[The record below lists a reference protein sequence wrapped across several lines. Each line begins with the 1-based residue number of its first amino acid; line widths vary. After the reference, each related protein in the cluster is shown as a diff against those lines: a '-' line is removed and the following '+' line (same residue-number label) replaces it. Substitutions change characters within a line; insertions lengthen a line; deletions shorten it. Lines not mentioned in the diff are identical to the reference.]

1 MFQKSYRQ
9 KSWAVVIMAVE
20 AVEGKDS
27 NIVVLCTFPA
37 LMTPPQGH
45 QAGVGNE
52 AALEQN
58 YGRCKGQQTNPKV
71 ESLTGDPSHKDGTP
85 KDYILHVKVSQKSIL
100 SSSFTST
107 LSGTEGKLP
116 IWNLVLSI
124 PWSFN
129 NHNLALT

>member
-37 LMTPPQGH
+37 LMTPPPGH

-52 AALEQN
+52 AALDQN
-58 YGRCKGQQTNPKV
+58 YGRCEGQLQLGQPQGG
-71 ESLTGDPSHKDGTP
+71 ESNWRP
-85 KDYILHVKVSQKSIL
+85 
-100 SSSFTST
+100 FT
-107 LSGTEGKLP
+107 
-116 IWNLVLSI
+116 
-124 PWSFN
+124 
-129 NHNLALT
+129 